1 MSLVTD
7 AIDRIEATGIR
18 TVDGKLHEVD
28 AIVCATGFDVSH
40 RPPWPLI
47 GRHGITLAEA
57 WKDEPTGY
65 LSLAA
70 SGFPN
75 FLYVLEVAS
84 SMSHALMTIA
94 CSPAQTRQQ
103 GMDH

>member
-75 FLYVLEVAS
+75 FLYVL
-84 SMSHALMTIA
+84 
-94 CSPAQTRQQ
+94 
-103 GMDH
+103 